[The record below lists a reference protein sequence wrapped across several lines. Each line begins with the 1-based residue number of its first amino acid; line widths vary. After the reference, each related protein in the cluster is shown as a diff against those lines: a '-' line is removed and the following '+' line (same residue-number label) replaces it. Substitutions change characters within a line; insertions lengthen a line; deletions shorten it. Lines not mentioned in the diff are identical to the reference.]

1 MKNYSKEIPSISKE
15 IEYVVKE
22 GSPPSEKVF
31 SEFTKESI
39 QIGKN
44 NYSKMLRNTPI
55 SPVIKADAESDA
67 RFFFLRQYSFYSA
80 VCSIENKKHA

>member
-1 MKNYSKEIPSISKE
+1 MVTITAKEIPSISKE

-22 GSPPSEKVF
+22 GSPPVKRF
-31 SEFTKESI
+31 SVVNLQRNRSI

-44 NYSKMLRNTPI
+44 NESKMLRNTPI

-67 RFFFLRQYSFYSA
+67 RFFFPSA
-80 VCSIENKKHA
+80 IFIL

>member
-1 MKNYSKEIPSISKE
+1 VTITAKEIPSISKE

-31 SEFTKESI
+31 GSESTKESPI
-39 QIGKN
+39 LGKN

-55 SPVIKADAESDA
+55 SPVNKADVESDA
-67 RFFFLRQYSFYSA
+67 VFPSA
-80 VCSIENKKHA
+80 IFIIVLFIP